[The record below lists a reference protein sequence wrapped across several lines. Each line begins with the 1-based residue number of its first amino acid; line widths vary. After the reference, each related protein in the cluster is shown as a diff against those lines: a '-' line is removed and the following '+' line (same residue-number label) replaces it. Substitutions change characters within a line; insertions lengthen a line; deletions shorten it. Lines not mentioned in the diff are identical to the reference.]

1 MNQNP
6 NYKLKQPLP
15 LGRIVATLGVL
26 RLLAEHQCS
35 FLPYLQRHAFGDWGD
50 IEHEDK
56 LLNDHAV
63 RTGERVLSN
72 YKLNDVDRIWII
84 TEHDRS
90 VTTMLLP
97 EEY

>member
-1 MNQNP
+1 MNP
-6 NYKLKQPLP
+6 NPKFKQPLP
-15 LGRIVATLGVL
+15 LGRIVATPGVL

-50 IEHEDK
+50 LEHEDK

-63 RTGERVLSN
+63 STNQRVLSS
-72 YKLNDVDRIWII
+72 YRLNDCDRIWII